1 MARTFSIAAAQCT
14 AWINGVQIGSVTGFN
29 WRSMENRREVYA
41 LDQNEPYELVPTQS
55 RVQCTLRFVRT
66 LNDGG
71 TQGMGM
77 SGGFD
82 AMVRE
87 RYFQFMITER
97 QSDTVL
103 FLAQDCSIVDESW
116 DIQNRSYIQGTVD
129 FTALTWS
136 NEAIPPPS
144 GTGGTASAPPGSP
157 F

>member
-1 MARTFSIAAAQCT
+1 MARTFTIAGAQCT
-14 AWINGVQIGSVTGFN
+14 AWVNGVQVGSVTSFS
-29 WRSMENRREVYA
+29 WRSAEARREVYA
-41 LDQNEPYELVPTQS
+41 LDQNEPYELIPTQS
-55 RVQCTLRFVRT
+55 RVSCNLRLVRT

-71 TQGMGM
+71 AQGLGM

-103 FLAQDCSIVDESW
+103 FLAQDCSLVDESW
-116 DIQNRSYIQGTVD
+116 DIASRSYIQGTID

-136 NEAIPPPS
+136 NEALPAPA
-144 GTGGTASAPPGSP
+144 GTGPTSAPPGAP